1 MVLVRSNGVRFG
13 HNSDRGMQNPSTDS
27 TSNSER
33 GSGEEDQGPRYLEKN
48 VDYFVSRVSVFAE
61 DGQNGKPSFSISIE
75 VDDGSNPNNQSRRT
89 ERVISLTLAVEEKD
103 LPGIARLAG
112 RKLVI
117 QSTLELTR
125 VQTEVL
131 QSEILRL
138 QELLQEK
145 VSRIRALEEQLQFA
159 IDQLRTST

>member
-1 MVLVRSNGVRFG
+1 MVLARSNGMRFG
-13 HNSDRGMQNPSTDS
+13 HNSDRGMQNPSSDS
-27 TSNSER
+27 FSNSEEETR
-33 GSGEEDQGPRYLEKN
+33 EEDQGPQYLEKD

-61 DGQNGKPSFSISIE
+61 DGQNGKPSFSTSLE
-75 VDDGSNPNNQSRRT
+75 VDCGSNPSNHSRRT

-117 QSTLELTR
+117 SSKMELTR
-125 VQTEVL
+125 IQTEVL

-145 VSRIRALEEQLQFA
+145 VNRIRALEEQLQFA